1 MARHLRYKPLDAVL
15 MDRARGHVVSSLD
28 PVGGGVHCSL
38 GGGEFDYIVTS
49 TLASQ
54 APPAVGRALGGGL
67 ANFLLKGKGKFASD
81 FVSYVSVGDGSVNN
95 AHFLTA
101 INMAE
106 YASFRNYKCP
116 LVFGISD
123 NDICISLKGHGYL
136 GKFFADKLKMPVYKC
151 DGSNLL
157 DVYRAT
163 KEAVAYARKE
173 ARPVALIF
181 SNIPRRFG
189 HAATDRQ
196 AAYLTPEEIARAQQR
211 NPLAGA
217 CAQAVE
223 AGIVTYPE
231 LAAELRGIIDKTR
244 LSFDEAVKEPKIT
257 SRQAMLDRVS
267 QPLVPVASAPSSV
280 EEDKKSKSS
289 AVMRKHMNTVIDE
302 TLTKDKSA
310 VYVGEDVEHG
320 GYYLVTEGLAK
331 KFPMRVRDFPPDETS
346 ILGMGIG
353 FSQAGLLPIVEMPY
367 AKVCV
372 SVCE

>member
-1 MARHLRYKPLDAVL
+1 M
-15 MDRARGHVVSSLD
+15 
-28 PVGGGVHCSL
+28 HCSL
-38 GGGEFDYIVTS
+38 GGGEFEYIVTS

-67 ANFLLKGKGKFASD
+67 ANYLLKGKGKFAAD

-95 AHFLTA
+95 AHFLSA

-106 YASFRNYKCP
+106 YASFRSYKCP
-116 LVFGISD
+116 VVFGISD
-123 NDICISLKGHGYL
+123 NDLCISLKGHGYL
-136 GKFFADKLKMPVYKC
+136 SKFFAEKLQMPVYKC

-173 ARPVALIF
+173 SRPVALIF

-196 AAYLTPEEIARAQQR
+196 AAYLTAEEIARAQQR

-217 CAQAVE
+217 CAQAVA
-223 AGIVTYPE
+223 AGYATYPE
-231 LAAELRGIIDKTR
+231 LAAELRSILEKTR
-244 LSFDEAVKEPKIT
+244 ASFDEAVKEPKIT
-257 SRQAMLDRVS
+257 SRQAMLERVS
-267 QPLVPVASAPSSV
+267 QPLVPVAPAPV
-280 EEDKKSKSS
+280 PDADGDKKSKSS
-289 AVMRKHMNTVIDE
+289 TAVMRKHMNTVIDE
-302 TLTKDKSA
+302 TLAREKNS
-310 VYVGEDVEHG
+310 VYIGEDVEHG

-331 KFPMRVRDFPPDETS
+331 KYPMRVRDFPPDETS

-367 AKVCV
+367 AKVQQYVRVCV
-372 SVCE
+372 IVFECAFVCV